1 MHLGESDDS
10 EDSAM
15 KKRSKIAAGAGAA
28 LAVVGTGAAVAAD
41 RLTPKAESQA
51 IVNDAAKQL
60 GVDPAKLSDALEQ
73 ALKNRIDAAVKEGR
87 LTEEQ
92 GEAMKR
98 RISAADF
105 PLFIGPGFT
114 GPAFNGPGFNGPGF
128 DRHRGPLR
136 GFGHHWVRDLDAA
149 AAYLGRTES
158 ELRAALESGKSLAEI
173 AKEENKSVDGLVDAL
188 VKATTTRLDQAVTDG
203 RLTKTDRDKIVAG
216 LKEQTEAI
224 VNGTAPPGGFR
235 FRKHRGDHGFFFPGP
250 PRDG

>member
-1 MHLGESDDS
+1 MHLRESDDS
-10 EDSAM
+10 KESAM

-28 LAVVGTGAAVAAD
+28 LAVVGAGAAVAAD

-114 GPAFNGPGFNGPGF
+114 GPGF

-136 GFGHHWVRDLDAA
+136 GPGHHWVRDLDAA

-158 ELRAALESGKSLAEI
+158 ELGAALESGKSLAQI

-203 RLTKTDRDKIVAG
+203 RLTKTARDKIVAG
-216 LKEQTEAI
+216 LREQTEAI
-224 VNGTAPPGGFR
+224 VNGTAPPDGFR
-235 FRKHRGDHGFFFPGP
+235 FRKHRGDHGFFFPGGP
-250 PRDG
+250 PRDDG

>member
-1 MHLGESDDS
+1 MHLRESDDS
-10 EDSAM
+10 KESAM

-28 LAVVGTGAAVAAD
+28 LAVVGAGAAVAAD

-114 GPAFNGPGFNGPGF
+114 GPGF

-136 GFGHHWVRDLDAA
+136 GPGHHWVRDLDAA

-158 ELRAALESGKSLAEI
+158 ELRAALESGKSLAQI

-203 RLTKTDRDKIVAG
+203 RLTKTARDKIVAG
-216 LKEQTEAI
+216 LREQTEAI
-224 VNGTAPPGGFR
+224 VNGTAPPDGFR
-235 FRKHRGDHGFFFPGP
+235 FRKHRGDHDFFFPGGP
-250 PRDG
+250 PRDDG

>member
-1 MHLGESDDS
+1 
-10 EDSAM
+10 M
-15 KKRSKIAAGAGAA
+15 KKRSRIAAGAGAA
-28 LAVVGTGAAVAAD
+28 LAVVGAGAAVAAD
-41 RLTPKAESQA
+41 RLTPKEQSQA

-105 PLFIGPGFT
+105 PLFIGPGF
-114 GPAFNGPGFNGPGF
+114 NGPGF
-128 DRHRGPLR
+128 DRHRGPF
-136 GFGHHWVRDLDAA
+136 GGPGHHWVRDLDAA
-149 AAYLGRTES
+149 ATYLGRTEP
-158 ELRAALESGKSLAEI
+158 ELKAALESGKSLADI

-188 VKATTTRLDQAVTDG
+188 VKETTTRLDQAVTDG

-224 VNGTAPPGGFR
+224 VNGTAPPDGFR
-235 FRKHRGDHGFFFPGP
+235 FRKHRGDHGFFFPGGP
-250 PRDG
+250 PRGDG